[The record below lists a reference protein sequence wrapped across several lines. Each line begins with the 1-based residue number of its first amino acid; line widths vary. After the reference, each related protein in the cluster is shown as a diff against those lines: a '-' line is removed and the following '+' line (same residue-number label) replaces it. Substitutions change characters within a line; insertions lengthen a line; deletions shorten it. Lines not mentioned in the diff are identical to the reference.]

1 MSDIIIQVGGGL
13 VRDVFKTGKGD
24 PRQVIVVD
32 FDVEG
37 EEGTTKTESEDGAFL
52 EATVRDYGFCMLPK
66 GSDVDRIVKAWTKN
80 WKKELK
86 NK

>member
-1 MSDIIIQVGGGL
+1 MSSIIIQVGGGL

-37 EEGTTKTESEDGAFL
+37 EEGTTKTEDADGAFL
-52 EATVRDYGFCMLPK
+52 EAMVQDYGFSKLPR